1 MEKGIESRLIFE
13 STNKGGVMMFGI
25 KVYQTLSYAHHE
37 ELIIGGCPIVCKD
50 SYFSIIA
57 LRQETVKLN
66 GDLYS

>member
-37 ELIIGGCPIVCKD
+37 ELIIVGCPIV
-50 SYFSIIA
+50 SMTA
-57 LRQETVKLN
+57 TL
-66 GDLYS
+66 